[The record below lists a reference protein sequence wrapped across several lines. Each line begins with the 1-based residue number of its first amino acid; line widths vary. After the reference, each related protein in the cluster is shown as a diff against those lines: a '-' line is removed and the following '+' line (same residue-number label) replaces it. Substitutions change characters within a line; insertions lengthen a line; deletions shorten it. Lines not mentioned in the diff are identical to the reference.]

1 MRANKRLTKAFKNA
15 TRIPFDKNSKYI
27 FFSDCH
33 RGDDSVSD
41 EFIRNQNI
49 FLHALNYYYKEDY
62 TYIEVGDGDELW
74 EYKNFSVIR
83 LAHTDVFTVI
93 KKFYDAGRFIM
104 LYGNHNIYLK
114 SKRFVKTNYFEY
126 YDEYNQKKVDLFR
139 GLEPKEALVLEY
151 KNSRQKIFVLHGH
164 QGDVI
169 NDQLWFFSM
178 LLLRYFWRYL
188 HLVGF
193 DNPTSP
199 ARNLFK
205 RHKVEKIYDEW
216 IRRRKVMLICGHTH
230 RPKFPKADDL
240 PYFNT
245 GCCTRTRGISG
256 IEILNGEILMVD
268 WRIAADENGG
278 LQILRTVVRGPI
290 PIEEYC
296 GKKRTYSKVDET
308 VDEDLKSTPVTTL
321 K

>member
-15 TRIPFDKNSKYI
+15 KRIPFDKNSKYI

-49 FLHALNYYYKEDY
+49 FLHALNYYYKEGY

-93 KKFYDAGRFIM
+93 KKFYDTGRFIM

-126 YDEYNQKKVDLFR
+126 YDEYNQKRVDLFR

-151 KNSRQKIFVLHGH
+151 KNSGQKIFVLHGH
-164 QGDVI
+164 QGDII

-205 RHKVEKIYDEW
+205 RHKVERIYDEW
-216 IRRRKVMLICGHTH
+216 ISRHKVMLICGHTH
-230 RPKFPKADDL
+230 RPKFPKANDL

-296 GKKRTYSKVDET
+296 GKKCTYSKVGET
-308 VDEDLKSTPVTTL
+308 VDEDLKSTPVTAS
-321 K
+321 